1 MRPPAMVLPKH
12 LVDLRAPPPVR
23 WRLTHALLLSLL
35 IHTWLLSI
43 TFGGLDLWRFSF
55 PWQDRWTEGS
65 DLSVEVV
72 PAQVT
77 APETAGTPTAE
88 PSRRKRVEQ
97 PVASGAV
104 LTPSEFA
111 ASTVP
116 SVTAIAP
123 EANVAAEVNQRSD
136 AVASAVPAQ
145 TPLRA
150 DQSNDKASQPIA
162 TAEVIALDR
171 INKETWF
178 VPATP
183 AIKTAPVIAPGA
195 IALERMEKPTSL
207 ASATPAIKTAPVI
220 APATIALD
228 RIDKAT
234 SVAPATPAIKTPP
247 IITLSAIA
255 LERIDKA
262 TSIAPATPAI
272 KTPPVIAPAAITLER
287 IEKAAVVEPAAPA
300 MTPPPVIAPAA
311 IALERIEKPAPI
323 APIAETVLPSLRDE
337 LPKLDPSR
345 QEAQQRAAQME
356 TARQD
361 AAKIEPA
368 NVEAAKIE
376 AAKIEA
382 AKIEAAKIEAAKI
395 EAAKI
400 EAAKIEAAKI
410 EAAKIEAAKI
420 EAARIEAARIEAAR
434 IEAEKL
440 AAPQQAA
447 ERREAVLRAIGR
459 QLDEEAAQRDA
470 ATAASRPSGSSSGA
484 RRYWLYG
491 RSDPNAEVVEYAEAW
506 SRKIELNLTFEA
518 VREVVKQAHTD
529 PLVTVAIRNDGSV
542 ESVTFVKSSGVA
554 AIDDA
559 IRRVIDNQRPYPA
572 FPPDLARAFDVLHIR
587 RTWHFDSAIRL
598 D

>member
-1 MRPPAMVLPKH
+1 MAPCLMRPPAMVLPKH

-150 DQSNDKASQPIA
+150 DQSSDKASQPIA
-162 TAEVIALDR
+162 AAEVIALDR

-183 AIKTAPVIAPGA
+183 AIKTAPVIAPGV
-195 IALERMEKPTSL
+195 IALERMEKPTSV

-220 APATIALD
+220 APAMIALD

-234 SVAPATPAIKTPP
+234 LGRPGDCS
-247 IITLSAIA
+247 
-255 LERIDKA
+255 D
-262 TSIAPATPAI
+262 
-272 KTPPVIAPAAITLER
+272 
-287 IEKAAVVEPAAPA
+287 
-300 MTPPPVIAPAA
+300 
-311 IALERIEKPAPI
+311 
-323 APIAETVLPSLRDE
+323 
-337 LPKLDPSR
+337 
-345 QEAQQRAAQME
+345 Q
-356 TARQD
+356 
-361 AAKIEPA
+361 
-368 NVEAAKIE
+368 N
-376 AAKIEA
+376 
-382 AKIEAAKIEAAKI
+382 
-395 EAAKI
+395 
-400 EAAKIEAAKI
+400 
-410 EAAKIEAAKI
+410 
-420 EAARIEAARIEAAR
+420 AARHRS
-434 IEAEKL
+434 
-440 AAPQQAA
+440 
-447 ERREAVLRAIGR
+447 GR
-459 QLDEEAAQRDA
+459 DRV
-470 ATAASRPSGSSSGA
+470 GA
-484 RRYWLYG
+484 DR
-491 RSDPNAEVVEYAEAW
+491 
-506 SRKIELNLTFEA
+506 
-518 VREVVKQAHTD
+518 
-529 PLVTVAIRNDGSV
+529 
-542 ESVTFVKSSGVA
+542 
-554 AIDDA
+554 
-559 IRRVIDNQRPYPA
+559 
-572 FPPDLARAFDVLHIR
+572 
-587 RTWHFDSAIRL
+587 
-598 D
+598 